1 MKKKSTETKVKVTMP
16 KRSGRPSKRDQ
27 QELGEDLQYWGDE
40 SRYARDFAGDVAFH
54 TTRFDNDW
62 N

>member
-1 MKKKSTETKVKVTMP
+1 MKKKSTETKVKVTTP
-16 KRSGRPSKRDQ
+16 KRRGRPSKRDQ
-27 QELGEDLQYWGDE
+27 QELADDLQYWGD
-40 SRYARDFAGDVAFH
+40 SKSYARDYVGDVAFH